1 MDNQTESKKVREMSI
16 LRLKMVIVGDATVGK
31 SAIVNQL
38 VNQSFNSAYSMTQ
51 ACDYKIKEF
60 SIDASNQ
67 VVELHILDIAGQK
80 FYNNIAIE
88 LIKDVTHIMLVYD
101 MTNPDTF
108 NSLQSWYDGI
118 KEENPGRDIKGWLIG
133 NKSDLEARIKV
144 TSDDGQAFASEAGL
158 RYFEVSAMKYE
169 DVEAPFKEAA
179 ELFQKSY
186 EKRIQSISR

>member
-1 MDNQTESKKVREMSI
+1 
-16 LRLKMVIVGDATVGK
+16 MVIVGDATVGK

-60 SIDASNQ
+60 PIEESKT

-80 FYNNIAIE
+80 FFNNIAIE
-88 LIKDVTHIMLVYD
+88 LIKDVTHVMLVYD

-108 NSLQSWYDGI
+108 NSLQSWFDGI
-118 KEENPGRDIKGWLIG
+118 KEENPGKDIKGWLVG
-133 NKSDLEARIKV
+133 NKADLETRIKI
-144 TSDDGQAFASEAGL
+144 TTDDGQAFASEAGL

-179 ELFQKSY
+179 ELFHETY
-186 EKRIQSISR
+186 EERIKKISR